1 MRKRQRIIVS
11 LLRRKNNVFLF
22 GVLFFLCFFMLVFV
36 SIYQTVEDS
45 IFKIEE
51 IYGTSFRIQIYRDES
66 KPEFWEEK
74 IVEGLDSPLR
84 IYTGPNV
91 DEDMLNRITEEV
103 SGITDYESG
112 RNWDVM
118 LYEYE
123 LIPGYNKWNYEYFS
137 SHAHEL
143 SFDPEETKNNMYITQ
158 CFPTRNS
165 FRFEQFYNGTFRLAE
180 GRHITPEDEFKC
192 IISKSLAEKNDL
204 KIGDMLRIDG
214 ESLAVRAK
222 TPIESMGTVE
232 AEIVGFF
239 DMTYQQSVNH
249 YTDEYDILEN
259 WVITD
264 SETGYCLD
272 RMYGEENHLYG
283 GYFFVKNPEDIN
295 KVMEEVKNLDWID
308 WQYYELRE
316 DDSMYK
322 DAVKPLDTVKKIMF
336 VCLCVIVTAGILLLV
351 FVITH
356 SMKKRTRETGILMS
370 IGITGKEIKRQFL
383 WEHLLIGI
391 AAFLLAFVLSF
402 AVTPVIGGQIY
413 GAVHQEKEQQVYTEK
428 EIEAAIARGENSKA
442 AEMAKNQKTGVE
454 PPKEL
459 HTNVSV
465 KTVVTV
471 FVAMLLIVYFCVN
484 RVIKKTLKLEPI
496 RVLSMIE

>member
-143 SFDPEETKNNMYITQ
+143 
-158 CFPTRNS
+158 
-165 FRFEQFYNGTFRLAE
+165 
-180 GRHITPEDEFKC
+180 
-192 IISKSLAEKNDL
+192 
-204 KIGDMLRIDG
+204 
-214 ESLAVRAK
+214 
-222 TPIESMGTVE
+222 
-232 AEIVGFF
+232 FF
-239 DMTYQQSVNH
+239 
-249 YTDEYDILEN
+249 
-259 WVITD
+259 
-264 SETGYCLD
+264 
-272 RMYGEENHLYG
+272 
-283 GYFFVKNPEDIN
+283 
-295 KVMEEVKNLDWID
+295 
-308 WQYYELRE
+308 
-316 DDSMYK
+316 
-322 DAVKPLDTVKKIMF
+322 
-336 VCLCVIVTAGILLLV
+336 
-351 FVITH
+351 
-356 SMKKRTRETGILMS
+356 
-370 IGITGKEIKRQFL
+370 
-383 WEHLLIGI
+383 
-391 AAFLLAFVLSF
+391 
-402 AVTPVIGGQIY
+402 
-413 GAVHQEKEQQVYTEK
+413 
-428 EIEAAIARGENSKA
+428 
-442 AEMAKNQKTGVE
+442 
-454 PPKEL
+454 
-459 HTNVSV
+459 
-465 KTVVTV
+465 
-471 FVAMLLIVYFCVN
+471 
-484 RVIKKTLKLEPI
+484 
-496 RVLSMIE
+496 

>member
-1 MRKRQRIIVS
+1 
-11 LLRRKNNVFLF
+11 
-22 GVLFFLCFFMLVFV
+22 MLVFV

-143 SFDPEETKNNMYITQ
+143 FFNPEETKNNMYITQ

-322 DAVKPLDTVKKIMF
+322 DAIKPLD
-336 VCLCVIVTAGILLLV
+336 
-351 FVITH
+351 
-356 SMKKRTRETGILMS
+356 R
-370 IGITGKEIKRQFL
+370 
-383 WEHLLIGI
+383 
-391 AAFLLAFVLSF
+391 
-402 AVTPVIGGQIY
+402 
-413 GAVHQEKEQQVYTEK
+413 
-428 EIEAAIARGENSKA
+428 
-442 AEMAKNQKTGVE
+442 
-454 PPKEL
+454 
-459 HTNVSV
+459 
-465 KTVVTV
+465 
-471 FVAMLLIVYFCVN
+471 
-484 RVIKKTLKLEPI
+484 
-496 RVLSMIE
+496 